1 MQRWMPIRDRRLRT
15 LRAPAQRRAE
25 TVEHPPEA
33 GAARLALAQ
42 TTLGVI
48 VLAALLAATLWVLRP
63 FVGPTI
69 WAAMVVIATWPLM
82 RRVQA
87 LAGGRRWLATAVM
100 TLALLLL
107 FVVPLVVA
115 IVTIVGNAERIVG
128 AARLLAGVRMAEPPP
143 WLATLPMV
151 GPALLE
157 LWQQI
162 VAAGVDG
169 LFERLAPYTGNLT
182 RWFVAEVGSIGYLIV
197 QFLGTVVIA
206 AVMYHDG
213 EAWAATA
220 LRIGE
225 RLGGARGRH
234 VVELAG
240 GAVRGVALGVGVTA
254 LVQSVLSGIAL
265 KIAGVPFAGL
275 LTAVMLML
283 CLAQIGPL
291 PVLLA
296 AVGWLFWQE
305 QTSWAIV
312 LLAASAVVGTIDNVI
327 RPLLIRLGADLPV
340 LLILAGVIGGLF
352 AFGLVGIFVGPV
364 VLAVAWTLLAAW
376 TGDADVLALDP
387 VPQQLEPGE
396 QHAELEQGVE
406 QALRDDA
413 HDAQAQPDAE
423 RGQRQQGG

>member
-1 MQRWMPIRDRRLRT
+1 MDRDPT
-15 LRAPAQRRAE
+15 
-25 TVEHPPEA
+25 T
-33 GAARLALAQ
+33 GSARLALAQ
-42 TTLGVI
+42 TTLGVLA
-48 VLAALLAATLWVLRP
+48 LAALIAGALWVLRP
-63 FVGPTI
+63 FVGPAI

-87 LAGGRRWLATAVM
+87 LAGGRRWAAT
-100 TLALLLL
+100 TLMSLGLLLL

-115 IVTIVGNAERIVG
+115 IVTIVGNADRIVEWAKL
-128 AARLLAGVRMAEPPP
+128 AASFRMAEPPP
-143 WLATLPMV
+143 WLATLPVV
-151 GPALLE
+151 GPTLLE
-157 LWQQI
+157 LWQNL

-169 LFERLAPYTGNLT
+169 LLERLTPYAGNLT
-182 RWFVAEVGSIGYLIV
+182 RWFVSEVGSLGYLIV
-197 QFLGTVVIA
+197 QFLGTVAIA

-213 EAWAATA
+213 EAWARTA

-225 RLGGARGRH
+225 RLGGVRGRH

-240 GAVRGVALGVGVTA
+240 DAIRGVALGVGVTA
-254 LVQSVLSGIAL
+254 LAQAVLGGLAL

-296 AVGWLFWQE
+296 AVGWLFWQGE
-305 QTSWAIV
+305 TPWAV
-312 LLAASAVVGTIDNVI
+312 GLLVASVVVGTVDNVI
-327 RPLLIRLGADLPV
+327 RPVLIRLGADLPM

-364 VLAVAWTLLAAW
+364 VLAVAWTLLSAW
-376 TGDADVLALDP
+376 IGDEDVLALDA

-396 QHAELEQGVE
+396 QHAELEQPVE
-406 QALRDDA
+406 QPRRDDA
-413 HDAQAQPDAE
+413 HDAHADPDAQ
-423 RGQRQQGG
+423 RGQGQQRG